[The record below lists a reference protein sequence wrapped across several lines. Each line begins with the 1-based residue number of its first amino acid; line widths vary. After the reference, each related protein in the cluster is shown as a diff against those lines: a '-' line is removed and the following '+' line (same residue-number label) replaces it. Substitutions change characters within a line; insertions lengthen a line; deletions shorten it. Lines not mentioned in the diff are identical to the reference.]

1 MRAIRFIALPTLLAL
16 LGAGCAT
23 IQGKPALQPPPVE
36 EIELD
41 PTLVRAQIE
50 EGEVTSEVIN
60 STDAFEKAQE
70 AFKKRDWAQA
80 LKFYDIIVRDFSES
94 RYYLPS
100 LYNRALCMDNL
111 EQWEEAIAGYQ
122 RVLEEFSGKSAA
134 TDALYRMAWCHSN
147 LEHHE
152 EVLALVNQI
161 LERSG
166 LEPYDRVEA
175 LVRRGDALL
184 ALERLEA
191 ADEAYR
197 EALHTQDSAHQD
209 DAVPEDSHFVV
220 AARYGVSQVYHR
232 RFREVKFKL
241 PVETM
246 EASLETKVQLF
257 QRAQGSYIRTMKMGN
272 PYWATASGYAIGLM
286 YEEFYADL
294 LNAEIP
300 ELEQEE
306 ARLYFNELRSKLRPL
321 MERALQIYEKNI
333 TLSERYGVDN
343 DFTRQTQESLERLKR
358 YITDNE
364 LQSEDEE
371 RIRKGQ
377 TVDRVGEGKPRDPR
391 AAPTQEQAPGD
402 PQSHLD
408 APAEPSAG

>member
-1 MRAIRFIALPTLLAL
+1 LRAVKFITLPLLLAL
-16 LGAGCAT
+16 LGTGCAT
-23 IQGKPALQPPPVE
+23 TGKPSPQPLPVE
-36 EIELD
+36 DIELD
-41 PTLVRAQIE
+41 PSLIRAEVKDGQ
-50 EGEVTSEVIN
+50 VTSEVIN
-60 STDAFEKAQE
+60 SDEAFKKGQE
-70 AFKKRDWAQA
+70 AFKHRDWAEA
-80 LKFYDIIVRDFSES
+80 LKYYDIIVRDFPES

-111 EQWEEAIAGYQ
+111 EQWEPAIEGYQ
-122 RVLEEFSGKSAA
+122 RVVKEFPGKEAA

-147 LEHHE
+147 LEHHQD
-152 EVLALVNQI
+152 VLELVDRI

-175 LVRRGDALL
+175 LVRRGDALF
-184 ALERLEA
+184 ALERLQD

-197 EALHTQDSAHQD
+197 EALHTQERAHQD
-209 DAVPEDSHFVV
+209 DAVPQDSHFVV

-246 EASLETKVQLF
+246 EASLEKKVQLF

-300 ELEQEE
+300 ELQQEE
-306 ARLYFNELRSKLRPL
+306 ANLYFNELRSKLRPL

-364 LQSEDEE
+364 LQAEDEE

-377 TVDRVGEGKPRDPR
+377 SVDRIGEERPRDPR
-391 AAPTQEQAPGD
+391 AAPTQEQD
-402 PQSHLD
+402 EPQSDLG
-408 APAEPSAG
+408 APAPASAG